1 MVNKN
6 IYKDT
11 QIRSSE
17 TIAEELSRLREYSE
31 QNNINEVN
39 NCVDS
44 LLRNPEFWILCYESI
59 KSNPG
64 VNSPGGSSFTGKA
77 VTMDGINL
85 EFFHKLS
92 INIPKGRFNL
102 GPIRKIDIPKPQ
114 GGVRPLGIADS
125 RDKIVQKGMAVIL
138 EELSEHRFLDC
149 SFGFRRGRSCH
160 DAVTYI
166 KRKVPSGMW
175 AIEGDISKCFDRF
188 NHKRIVSLIR
198 KKYVSHQ
205 VFIDLLYKALK
216 TRIISINSSFIS
228 KIGTPQGSVVS
239 PILCNIYLHEL
250 DIFINESEKLEKFRS
265 AKAAIANPKFKALL
279 SVSKEEDEKA
289 NNIKRSKGKLKYWKF
304 LHKLRVSKLKLAEK
318 NNVNR
323 VIFKG
328 KNRRIAYVRYADDF
342 IIFVWG
348 TKNDCLEIKK
358 LVKNFLKGN
367 LDLDLSE
374 EKSHITYL
382 KKSKANFLGFQIWQ
396 SPGKILSKKS
406 DVSPYGKIDRVK
418 MNSKF
423 RGASMQIPRT
433 RITFSMNEVLRK
445 LADKGLVRY
454 KAGKF
459 FPTSYKSALQYDI
472 ANIVL
477 YIKSVFR
484 GLANYY
490 GFAHNWYDAKT
501 LYNYFG
507 RYCTAMTIA
516 HKTKSKVPKVFKK
529 YGSEL
534 TVTDSNNKVIAS
546 FGVLSNANFKKNV
559 SQSYVSFSS
568 VTDIEQLLLV
578 NLKVAKQH
586 LILWPCVICGAPAE
600 MHHIK
605 HVRKTLSKKKL
616 GSFNYYLEAMRLV
629 NRKTLPVCKYHHN
642 LIHAGKYDKDSLS
655 NLFDSFKKNGVGFN
669 KNKAKALVSKASTS
683 EKSE

>member
-44 LLRNPEFWILCYESI
+44 LLRNPEFWTLCYESI

-92 INIPKGRFNL
+92 INIPKGRFNF

-160 DAVTYI
+160 DAITYI
-166 KRKVPSGMW
+166 KRKVPSGTW

-188 NHKRIVSLIR
+188 NHKKIVSLIR
-198 KKYVSHQ
+198 KKYISHQ

-216 TRIISINSSFIS
+216 TRIISINSSFTS

-265 AKAAIANPKFKALL
+265 AKAATANPKFKALL

-289 NNIKRSKGKLKYWKF
+289 KNIKRSKGKLKYWKF
-304 LHKLRVSKLKLAEK
+304 LSKLRVSKLKLAEK
-318 NNVNR
+318 KNVNR

-374 EKSHITYL
+374 EKSHITDL
-382 KKSKANFLGFQIWQ
+382 KKSKADFLGFQIWQ

-406 DVSPYGKIDRVK
+406 DVNPYGKIDRVK

-433 RITFSMNEVLRK
+433 RITFSMDEVLRK
-445 LADKGLVRY
+445 LVDKGLVRY

-534 TVTDSNNKVIAS
+534 TITDSNNKVIAS

-559 SQSYVSFSS
+559 SQSYVSFSG
-568 VTDIEQLLLV
+568 VKDIEQLLLV

-586 LILWPCVICGAPAE
+586 LILWPCVVCGAPAE

-605 HVRKTLSKKKL
+605 HVRKTLSKKKP

-642 LIHAGKYDKDSLS
+642 SIHAGKYDKDSLS

-669 KNKAKALVSKASTS
+669 KNKAKALVSKAPTS